1 MKIGLDFDGTIVD
14 CRPRQ
19 EAALVA
25 AAAACG
31 RDAPL
36 DLDGV
41 WQRRRHGATLVEALV
56 AGGIDAAEARRIGAC
71 WVETVEDDA
80 VLPHDPLLPDAR
92 AVLTRLAACHDLA
105 IVSARRRPDG
115 IARQIADLGLADLV
129 GELHV
134 VPPGAGAAAAKAEIL
149 RRRKIA
155 CFVGDTE
162 SDLGAARFA
171 EIPVCL
177 VATGQ
182 RDGAWLARA
191 GDGADV
197 PVLGTLADFENWM
210 RDALLR

>member
-19 EAALVA
+19 QAALVA

-31 RDAPL
+31 LAAPL
-36 DLDGV
+36 DLDTV
-41 WQRRRHGATLVEALV
+41 WQHRRHGATLVEALV
-56 AGGIDAAEARRIGAC
+56 AGGIDDAEARRIGER
-71 WVETVEDDA
+71 WVETVEDDDF
-80 VLPHDPLLPDAR
+80 LPHDPLLPDAR
-92 AVLTRLAACHDLA
+92 AVLTRLAARHDLA

-134 VPPGAGAAAAKAEIL
+134 VAPGAGAAAAKAEII

-162 SDLGAARFA
+162 SDLRAARLA
-171 EIPVCL
+171 GIPVCL
-177 VATGQ
+177 VSAGQ
-182 RDGAWLARA
+182 RDGTWLARQ
-191 GDGADV
+191 GDGDA

-210 RDALLR
+210 SDALLR